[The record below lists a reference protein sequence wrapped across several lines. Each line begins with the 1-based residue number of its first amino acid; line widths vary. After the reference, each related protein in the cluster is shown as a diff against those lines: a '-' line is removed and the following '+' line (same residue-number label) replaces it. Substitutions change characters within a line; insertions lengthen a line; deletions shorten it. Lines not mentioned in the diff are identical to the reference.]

1 MIYLFIHQNLPAQ
14 YRHIVRYLADQPGN
28 TVYFITQ
35 PNGNEMRGVNKI
47 VYAREPRTDVRC
59 HPYTTEFDQ
68 AVAVGARVAE
78 VCQMLRDQQVRPDII
93 VGHCGWGETLF
104 IKDVFPDVPLLS
116 YFEFYY
122 HARGVD
128 VDFDPEFSTIFYHPS
143 RLRTRN
149 GVALLSYDASDWGN
163 TPTMWQRSLHPPEMR
178 RRMSVIHEGV
188 DTSLIVPNP
197 QAVLELPDRGL
208 SLKHGDEVLTYVARN
223 LEPYRGFH
231 VFMRA
236 LPEVLKR
243 RPNAQVLVVGGDS
256 VSYGAAAA
264 PRSSY
269 REMMLAELG
278 SRLDT
283 SRVHFLGQVDYAV
296 YQKLLQISSAH
307 VYLTYPFVLSWS
319 FIEAM
324 SSACL
329 LIGSSTPPVM
339 EVLEDG
345 VNGLAVDFFDTAA
358 LVDRIVEALANP
370 ARFRALREAARET
383 AVSRYDLKQVLLPRW
398 VKLLDDL
405 IAGQRPD
412 LGLH

>member
-269 REMMLAELG
+269 REMMLTELG

-370 ARFRALREAARET
+370 ARFRPLREAARET